1 MKVLVTGANGFLGT
15 HLVKCLTEMPNIDVL
30 TYTRNDVPNS
40 LYSKLVKADFIFHL
54 AGVNRP
60 KHNDEFFF
68 SNIQLTSDITNFLCK
83 HKIKSSIYFS
93 SSVHADN
100 LSNYG
105 ISKRRAEILIEDLS
119 RKNGNKVFNVRLVGV
134 FGPGGIPFYN
144 SVVATFCKQIV
155 CGENLLIFDPDKII
169 QLLYI
174 DDLIESLRRTLLNQE
189 LMPYKPVNSI
199 SLKNLSSVITSFR
212 DGAEVEININEYFLK
227 CLKETY
233 ESYLPS
239 IT

>member
-15 HLVKCLTEMPNIDVL
+15 HLVKALSEIPIIDVL
-30 TYTRNDVPNS
+30 TYTRDDDLNS
-40 LYSKLVKADFIFHL
+40 LYFKLIESDFIFHL

-60 KHNDEFFF
+60 KNNDEFFF
-68 SNIQLTSDITNFLCK
+68 SNIQLTSDITNFLHK
-83 HKIKSSIYFS
+83 YKIKSPIYFS

-105 ISKRRAEILIEDLS
+105 VSKLFAEELIKDLS

-155 CGENLLIFDPDKII
+155 CGDNLLIHDPDKII
-169 QLLYI
+169 QLIYI
-174 DDLIESLRRTLLNQE
+174 DDLIKSMRHTLLNQK
-189 LMPYKPVNSI
+189 LLPYKPVNSI
-199 SLKNLSSVITSFR
+199 SLKHLSSVISSFR
-212 DGAEVEININEYFLK
+212 DGSETKININEYFLK
-227 CLKETY
+227 CLRETY
-233 ESYLPS
+233 EFYL
-239 IT
+239 